1 MAAVMYLLGTLLL
14 HLTGVLAVPVL
25 NQTPISDPVSAG
37 ETSELK
43 CAMQNGN
50 VGSYYMSWYRQRPGE
65 APVWVLAHYTSGS
78 IYRGTGFT
86 DRFKPSRDT
95 SSNSHILTIGSLEP
109 GDSAVYYCAA
119 EDTSA
124 ATYTNRICPDNGE
137 KKLGQIFIFLSTD
150 SVLGI
155 WILEGVLAVPVL
167 NQTPISDPV
176 SAGETSELK
185 CAMQNGNVGSYHMSW
200 YRQRPGDAP
209 VWVLAHYTDGSIYRG
224 TGFTDRFKPSR
235 DTSSNS
241 HILTIGSLEPGDS
254 AVYYCAAWDSSAG
267 YIHSVLAVPVL
278 NQTPIS
284 DPVSAGETSE
294 LKCAMQNGNVGS
306 YYMSWYRQRPGE
318 APVWVLAHYTSGSI
332 YRGTGFTDRFKP
344 SRDTSSNSHI
354 LTIGSLEPGDSAVY
368 YCAANDGSAGY
379 IHSSEDR
386 KPSVL
391 LLPPSSEEIDSGWA
405 TLSCLVSRFKPGFVR
420 VLWRVDDKE
429 TDSGVTTGT
438 VSTDSDQTYSLSSYL
453 RVPATAWN
461 KGSSYTCSVD
471 HGSLSSPLLKTISST
486 ACSD

>member
-1 MAAVMYLLGTLLL
+1 MEPFKVMKGLDKARRFHLRCIQLPHQPIHVVCEELQLGKLPAGGVARNTGSVTDFP

-50 VGSYYMSWYRQRPGE
+50 VGSYYMYWYRQRPGE
-65 APVWVLAHYTSGS
+65 APVWVLAHSTSGS

-119 EDTSA
+119 ADT
-124 ATYTNRICPDNGE
+124 
-137 KKLGQIFIFLSTD
+137 
-150 SVLGI
+150 
-155 WILEGVLAVPVL
+155 
-167 NQTPISDPV
+167 
-176 SAGETSELK
+176 
-185 CAMQNGNVGSYHMSW
+185 
-200 YRQRPGDAP
+200 
-209 VWVLAHYTDGSIYRG
+209 
-224 TGFTDRFKPSR
+224 
-235 DTSSNS
+235 
-241 HILTIGSLEPGDS
+241 
-254 AVYYCAAWDSSAG
+254 
-267 YIHSVLAVPVL
+267 
-278 NQTPIS
+278 
-284 DPVSAGETSE
+284 
-294 LKCAMQNGNVGS
+294 
-306 YYMSWYRQRPGE
+306 
-318 APVWVLAHYTSGSI
+318 
-332 YRGTGFTDRFKP
+332 
-344 SRDTSSNSHI
+344 
-354 LTIGSLEPGDSAVY
+354 
-368 YCAANDGSAGY
+368 SAGY

>member
-1 MAAVMYLLGTLLL
+1 MAAVMHLLWALLL

-25 NQTPISDPVSAG
+25 NQTPISDPVSTG

-50 VGSYYMSWYRQRPGE
+50 VGSYYMYWYRQRPGE
-65 APVWVLAHYTSGS
+65 APVWVLEHQ
-78 IYRGTGFT
+78 
-86 DRFKPSRDT
+86 
-95 SSNSHILTIGSLEP
+95 
-109 GDSAVYYCAA
+109 
-119 EDTSA
+119 
-124 ATYTNRICPDNGE
+124 PD
-137 KKLGQIFIFLSTD
+137 D
-150 SVLGI
+150 
-155 WILEGVLAVPVL
+155 
-167 NQTPISDPV
+167 D
-176 SAGETSELK
+176 
-185 CAMQNGNVGSYHMSW
+185 
-200 YRQRPGDAP
+200 
-209 VWVLAHYTDGSIYRG
+209 IYRG

-267 YIHSVLAVPVL
+267 LF
-278 NQTPIS
+278 TF
-284 DPVSAGETSE
+284 G
-294 LKCAMQNGNVGS
+294 
-306 YYMSWYRQRPGE
+306 PGT
-318 APVWVLAHYTSGSI
+318 AL
-332 YRGTGFTDRFKP
+332 
-344 SRDTSSNSHI
+344 
-354 LTIGSLEPGDSAVY
+354 SLR
-368 YCAANDGSAGY
+368 
-379 IHSSEDR
+379 SSEDR

>member
-1 MAAVMYLLGTLLL
+1 MAAVMHLLWALLL

-37 ETSELK
+37 ETSRLK

-50 VGSYYMSWYRQRPGE
+50 VGSYYMHWYRQRPGE
-65 APVWVLAHYTSGS
+65 APVWVIRHDPSGS

-86 DRFKPSRDT
+86 NCFQPSRDT

-109 GDSAVYYCAA
+109 GDSAVYYCATW
-119 EDTSA
+119 DGSA
-124 ATYTNRICPDNGE
+124 ATYTAPAGGKGLI
-137 KKLGQIFIFLSTD
+137 LVITLSRA
-150 SVLGI
+150 
-155 WILEGVLAVPVL
+155 W
-167 NQTPISDPV
+167 
-176 SAGETSELK
+176 
-185 CAMQNGNVGSYHMSW
+185 
-200 YRQRPGDAP
+200 
-209 VWVLAHYTDGSIYRG
+209 RG
-224 TGFTDRFKPSR
+224 
-235 DTSSNS
+235 
-241 HILTIGSLEPGDS
+241 
-254 AVYYCAAWDSSAG
+254 
-267 YIHSVLAVPVL
+267 
-278 NQTPIS
+278 
-284 DPVSAGETSE
+284 
-294 LKCAMQNGNVGS
+294 
-306 YYMSWYRQRPGE
+306 
-318 APVWVLAHYTSGSI
+318 
-332 YRGTGFTDRFKP
+332 
-344 SRDTSSNSHI
+344 
-354 LTIGSLEPGDSAVY
+354 
-368 YCAANDGSAGY
+368 
-379 IHSSEDR
+379 SEDR

-486 ACSD
+486 TCSD

>member
-1 MAAVMYLLGTLLL
+1 MYLLGTLLL

-43 CAMQNGN
+43 CAMQNGKM
-50 VGSYYMSWYRQRPGE
+50 GSYYMSWYRQRPGE
-65 APVWVLAHYTSGS
+65 APVWVLAHSTS
-78 IYRGTGFT
+78 
-86 DRFKPSRDT
+86 
-95 SSNSHILTIGSLEP
+95 
-109 GDSAVYYCAA
+109 
-119 EDTSA
+119 
-124 ATYTNRICPDNGE
+124 
-137 KKLGQIFIFLSTD
+137 
-150 SVLGI
+150 
-155 WILEGVLAVPVL
+155 
-167 NQTPISDPV
+167 
-176 SAGETSELK
+176 
-185 CAMQNGNVGSYHMSW
+185 
-200 YRQRPGDAP
+200 
-209 VWVLAHYTDGSIYRG
+209 GSIYRG

-254 AVYYCAAWDSSAG
+254 AVYYCAAWDSSAATFTFG
-267 YIHSVLAVPVL
+267 
-278 NQTPIS
+278 
-284 DPVSAGETSE
+284 
-294 LKCAMQNGNVGS
+294 
-306 YYMSWYRQRPGE
+306 PGT
-318 APVWVLAHYTSGSI
+318 AL
-332 YRGTGFTDRFKP
+332 
-344 SRDTSSNSHI
+344 
-354 LTIGSLEPGDSAVY
+354 SLR
-368 YCAANDGSAGY
+368 
-379 IHSSEDR
+379 SSEDR

-438 VSTDSDQTYSLSSYL
+438 VSTDSDQSYSLSSYL

>member
-14 HLTGVLAVPVL
+14 HLTGILAVPVL
-25 NQTPISDPVSAG
+25 NQTPISDPVSTG

-65 APVWVLAHYTSGS
+65 APVWVLEHYPSGS

-119 EDTSA
+119 GDGSA

-155 WILEGVLAVPVL
+155 WILEG
-167 NQTPISDPV
+167 
-176 SAGETSELK
+176 
-185 CAMQNGNVGSYHMSW
+185 
-200 YRQRPGDAP
+200 
-209 VWVLAHYTDGSIYRG
+209 
-224 TGFTDRFKPSR
+224 
-235 DTSSNS
+235 
-241 HILTIGSLEPGDS
+241 
-254 AVYYCAAWDSSAG
+254 
-267 YIHSVLAVPVL
+267 
-278 NQTPIS
+278 
-284 DPVSAGETSE
+284 
-294 LKCAMQNGNVGS
+294 
-306 YYMSWYRQRPGE
+306 
-318 APVWVLAHYTSGSI
+318 
-332 YRGTGFTDRFKP
+332 
-344 SRDTSSNSHI
+344 
-354 LTIGSLEPGDSAVY
+354 
-368 YCAANDGSAGY
+368 
-379 IHSSEDR
+379 SEDR

>member
-1 MAAVMYLLGTLLL
+1 MEPFKVMKGLDKSRRFHLRALSTLPAFVIGTDVYHNLWLFTL
-14 HLTGVLAVPVL
+14 ALQNAPCVLAVPVL

-50 VGSYYMSWYRQRPGE
+50 VGSYYMY
-65 APVWVLAHYTSGS
+65 
-78 IYRGTGFT
+78 
-86 DRFKPSRDT
+86 
-95 SSNSHILTIGSLEP
+95 
-109 GDSAVYYCAA
+109 
-119 EDTSA
+119 
-124 ATYTNRICPDNGE
+124 
-137 KKLGQIFIFLSTD
+137 
-150 SVLGI
+150 
-155 WILEGVLAVPVL
+155 
-167 NQTPISDPV
+167 
-176 SAGETSELK
+176 
-185 CAMQNGNVGSYHMSW
+185 
-200 YRQRPGDAP
+200 
-209 VWVLAHYTDGSIYRG
+209 
-224 TGFTDRFKPSR
+224 
-235 DTSSNS
+235 
-241 HILTIGSLEPGDS
+241 
-254 AVYYCAAWDSSAG
+254 
-267 YIHSVLAVPVL
+267 
-278 NQTPIS
+278 
-284 DPVSAGETSE
+284 
-294 LKCAMQNGNVGS
+294 
-306 YYMSWYRQRPGE
+306 WYRQRPGE

-368 YCAANDGSAGY
+368 YCAANDGSAATYTNRICPDNGENKLGQ
-379 IHSSEDR
+379 IFIFLSTDSVLGIWILEGSEDR

>member
-1 MAAVMYLLGTLLL
+1 MYLLGTLLL

-65 APVWVLAHYTSGS
+65 APVFVLYQS
-78 IYRGTGFT
+78 
-86 DRFKPSRDT
+86 
-95 SSNSHILTIGSLEP
+95 
-109 GDSAVYYCAA
+109 
-119 EDTSA
+119 
-124 ATYTNRICPDNGE
+124 
-137 KKLGQIFIFLSTD
+137 
-150 SVLGI
+150 
-155 WILEGVLAVPVL
+155 
-167 NQTPISDPV
+167 
-176 SAGETSELK
+176 
-185 CAMQNGNVGSYHMSW
+185 
-200 YRQRPGDAP
+200 
-209 VWVLAHYTDGSIYRG
+209 
-224 TGFTDRFKPSR
+224 
-235 DTSSNS
+235 
-241 HILTIGSLEPGDS
+241 
-254 AVYYCAAWDSSAG
+254 
-267 YIHSVLAVPVL
+267 
-278 NQTPIS
+278 
-284 DPVSAGETSE
+284 
-294 LKCAMQNGNVGS
+294 
-306 YYMSWYRQRPGE
+306 
-318 APVWVLAHYTSGSI
+318 TSGSI

-368 YCAANDGSAGY
+368 YCAANDGSAATFTFGPGTALSLR
-379 IHSSEDR
+379 SSEDR

-438 VSTDSDQTYSLSSYL
+438 VSTDSDQSYSLSSYL

>member
-1 MAAVMYLLGTLLL
+1 MLKQSLQSQFNDPILDPI
-14 HLTGVLAVPVL
+14 LTGGRRIRTQHRNYPSSQLARSESHSSLHYQLKRILELILAVSERVLAVPVL

-65 APVWVLAHYTSGS
+65 APVWVLAHYPSGS

-119 EDTSA
+119 AE
-124 ATYTNRICPDNGE
+124 Y
-137 KKLGQIFIFLSTD
+137 
-150 SVLGI
+150 
-155 WILEGVLAVPVL
+155 
-167 NQTPISDPV
+167 
-176 SAGETSELK
+176 
-185 CAMQNGNVGSYHMSW
+185 
-200 YRQRPGDAP
+200 
-209 VWVLAHYTDGSIYRG
+209 
-224 TGFTDRFKPSR
+224 
-235 DTSSNS
+235 
-241 HILTIGSLEPGDS
+241 
-254 AVYYCAAWDSSAG
+254 
-267 YIHSVLAVPVL
+267 
-278 NQTPIS
+278 
-284 DPVSAGETSE
+284 
-294 LKCAMQNGNVGS
+294 
-306 YYMSWYRQRPGE
+306 
-318 APVWVLAHYTSGSI
+318 
-332 YRGTGFTDRFKP
+332 
-344 SRDTSSNSHI
+344 
-354 LTIGSLEPGDSAVY
+354 
-368 YCAANDGSAGY
+368 SAGY